1 MTETIIDS
9 RLDPRIQARNLHWQG
24 WRVSSIA
31 KYLGLKPAT
40 VHSWARRENWDG
52 GSPHQRVAASTEARL
67 IQLVNLPKKTDG
79 DYKEM
84 DKLAKM
90 LTTVQTA
97 LHQSS
102 EPVAVISN
110 KAMPDYRPHTQ
121 STIDNPPRETREPK
135 EKREKVPSNRKPS
148 KLIVL
153 DDDQAERLSEIFT
166 EQSFEYQK
174 AWYRSGLV
182 NRFRNLLKSRQIG
195 ATFFMAREAF
205 LRAVKTGNNQIF
217 LSASRAQAFQFK
229 QYIADFLAMV
239 GIEFKGDVPELANGA
254 KFYFLGTNSRTAQGR
269 NGDLYVDE
277 YFWIQDFKRLREL
290 AEPMASQAR
299 FRTTFFST
307 PSDELHPA
315 YGFWT
320 GTEFNDGR
328 PENEHIKLDVSHAA
342 LQAGRLDPDAQ
353 FRQIVTLDDAEAGGC
368 NLFDKVYLR
377 QRYAPSVYDQLFK
390 CQFVKPG
397 DSVFEYGW
405 LRTAAVDSMDVWHDY
420 KPWTSP
426 TRPCGIH
433 PVWVAYD
440 PADDGDAAG
449 LVVVMPPQR
458 RGDPFRVVERQLLHG
473 NDFESQ
479 AEVIREL
486 LSRYN
491 VTKIVIDASGLGAA
505 VYQLV
510 QKFYPAVIGHKFTQE
525 LKAAWVHKAQALFRA
540 KRVQWDSGSMAMDLQ
555 AAFMTIRIQKTNSGK
570 SLTYGSGRN
579 AIASHGDLA
588 WALMMLF
595 AEEPLDGSLSSNSS
609 IEVF

>member
-1 MTETIIDS
+1 MKC
-9 RLDPRIQARNLHWQG
+9 AN
-24 WRVSSIA
+24 
-31 KYLGLKPAT
+31 
-40 VHSWARRENWDG
+40 
-52 GSPHQRVAASTEARL
+52 
-67 IQLVNLPKKTDG
+67 PKKS
-79 DYKEM
+79 
-84 DKLAKM
+84 AKKS
-90 LTTVQTA
+90 L
-97 LHQSS
+97 
-102 EPVAVISN
+102 
-110 KAMPDYRPHTQ
+110 
-121 STIDNPPRETREPK
+121 
-135 EKREKVPSNRKPS
+135 SNRKPS
-148 KLIVL
+148 KLIIL
-153 DDDQAERLSEIFT
+153 DDEKTERLSEIFT

-239 GIEFKGDVPELANGA
+239 GIEFKGDVPELSMGQVL
-254 KFYFLGTNSRTAQGR
+254 FLGTNSRTAQGR

-342 LQAGRLDPDAQ
+342 LAAGRLDPDAQ
-353 FRQIVTLDDAEAGGC
+353 YRQIVTLDDAEAGGC
-368 NLFDKVYLR
+368 TLFDKDYLHK
-377 QRYAPSVYDQLFK
+377 RYAPSVYDQLFK

-397 DSVFEYGW
+397 DGVFEYGW
-405 LRTAAVDSMDVWHDY
+405 LRAAAVDAMDVWPDY

-426 TRPCGIH
+426 TRPCGVH

-440 PADDGDAAG
+440 PTEDGDAAG

-479 AEVIREL
+479 AEVIREVTT
-486 LSRYN
+486 RYN
-491 VTKIVIDASGLGAA
+491 VTKIVIDAGGLGAA

-510 QKFYPAVIGHKFTQE
+510 QKFYPAAIGHKFSQE
-525 LKAAWVHKAQALFRA
+525 LKTAGFKKHNHCFVPNVCNGMLALRGHGF
-540 KRVQWDSGSMAMDLQ
+540 
-555 AAFMTIRIQKTNSGK
+555 T
-570 SLTYGSGRN
+570 GRFHDHTHPKKP
-579 AIASHGDLA
+579 I
-588 WALMMLF
+588 
-595 AEEPLDGSLSSNSS
+595 P
-609 IEVF
+609 VKV

>member
-1 MTETIIDS
+1 MSETIIDS

-31 KYLGLKPAT
+31 RYLGLKPAT

-90 LTTVQTA
+90 LTTVQA
-97 LHQSS
+97 AFHKSP
-102 EPVAVISN
+102 EPVAVIGD

-121 STIDNPPRETREPK
+121 STIDNPPREMREPK

-148 KLIVL
+148 KLIIL
-153 DDDQAERLSEIFT
+153 DDEQTERLSEIFT

-174 AWYRSGLV
+174 SWYRSGLV

-299 FRTTFFST
+299 FRTTFFSHQAMNCT
-307 PSDELHPA
+307 PRMA
-315 YGFWT
+315 F
-320 GTEFNDGR
+320 GR
-328 PENEHIKLDVSHAA
+328 
-342 LQAGRLDPDAQ
+342 
-353 FRQIVTLDDAEAGGC
+353 
-368 NLFDKVYLR
+368 
-377 QRYAPSVYDQLFK
+377 APNSTMVGLK
-390 CQFVKPG
+390 M
-397 DSVFEYGW
+397 S
-405 LRTAAVDSMDVWHDY
+405 
-420 KPWTSP
+420 TS
-426 TRPCGIH
+426 
-433 PVWVAYD
+433 
-440 PADDGDAAG
+440 
-449 LVVVMPPQR
+449 
-458 RGDPFRVVERQLLHG
+458 
-473 NDFESQ
+473 N
-479 AEVIREL
+479 
-486 LSRYN
+486 
-491 VTKIVIDASGLGAA
+491 
-505 VYQLV
+505 
-510 QKFYPAVIGHKFTQE
+510 
-525 LKAAWVHKAQALFRA
+525 
-540 KRVQWDSGSMAMDLQ
+540 
-555 AAFMTIRIQKTNSGK
+555 
-570 SLTYGSGRN
+570 
-579 AIASHGDLA
+579 
-588 WALMMLF
+588 
-595 AEEPLDGSLSSNSS
+595 
-609 IEVF
+609 